1 MNFAQN
7 SFETDTHGR
16 DYTAPPFSPP
26 QIVNYVIATLAT
38 GALALTNYSGFANA
52 NQVNPAISRS
62 VSQISVKRPMPAWMH
77 EAFMEMATFSELED
91 GWDGPGSKRPSVASL
106 VDALRFLKLLP
117 ATAVAPEALA
127 YADGT
132 AGWCWHDQSKYLTIH
147 LSGDGQFAY
156 YGECSSMAAPVRGVA
171 LLDGQSLPA
180 DLVTIIEA

>member
-1 MNFAQN
+1 MNFAQT
-7 SFETDTHGR
+7 SFETETTGR
-16 DYTAPPFSPP
+16 DYTAPQSSPP
-26 QIVNYVIATLAT
+26 EIVNYVIATLAAS
-38 GALALTNYSGFANA
+38 ALALTNYCSVTNA
-52 NQVNPAISRS
+52 TQVNPAISRS
-62 VSQISVKRPMPAWMH
+62 VAQISIKRPMPAWMH

-91 GWDGPGSKRPSVASL
+91 GWDGPGSKRPSGASL

-117 ATAVAPEALA
+117 ANAAAPEALA

-156 YGECSSMAAPVRGVA
+156 YGECSSMDAPVRGVA